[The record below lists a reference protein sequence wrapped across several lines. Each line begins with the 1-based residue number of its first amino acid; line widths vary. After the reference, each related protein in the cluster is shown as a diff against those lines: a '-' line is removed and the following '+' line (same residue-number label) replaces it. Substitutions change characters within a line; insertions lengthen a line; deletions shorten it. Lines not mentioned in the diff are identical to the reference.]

1 MPKKVT
7 SQAIGEEDP
16 IYTTLALGEEEPAT
30 TDAIGEED
38 PIYTTLALG
47 EEEPEATADTTT
59 SPFGAF

>member
-7 SQAIGEEDP
+7 SQAIGEEEP
-16 IYTTLALGEEEPAT
+16 IYTTLALGEEDPNT

-38 PIYTTLALG
+38 PYTTMALG
-47 EEEPEATADTTT
+47 EEEPDVASADTT